1 VAEAL
6 LDLRAAPRVDAWRQL
21 RSHADLALQ
30 GVADEITAMA
40 TISSLVHHGLGYLWT
55 GFYRAVAPR
64 QLLVGPYQ
72 GTLGCL
78 TIEFGRGVCGS
89 VAESGEAMI
98 VDDVLSHANHIACDP
113 RARSEMVVPVF
124 DARGQLLAVFDIDSD
139 QPGAF
144 TDEDRE
150 GAESLVTWFAENG
163 IVRRDSAG

>member
-6 LDLRAAPRVDAWRQL
+6 LNLRAAPRADAWRQL
-21 RSHADLALQ
+21 RAHADSTLE
-30 GVADEITAMA
+30 GVTDEVTAMA
-40 TISSLVHHGLGYLWT
+40 TISALVHHALGCLWT
-55 GFYRAVAPR
+55 GFYRVAAPR

-78 TIEFGRGVCGS
+78 TIEFGKGVCGTAA
-89 VAESGEAMI
+89 VSGEPVI

-124 DARGQLLAVFDIDSD
+124 DSRGQLLAVFDIDSE

-144 TDEDRE
+144 SEDDRA
-150 GAESLVTWFAENG
+150 GAESLLGWFADNG
-163 IVRRDSAG
+163 IVRRGSAG